1 MDTETNPDVPNDNP
15 ETYCRLCFSGF
26 YVEPLFPPDAEPKL
40 ALIDLIARHVDIHI
54 TPETDYSCSVCRM
67 CQMTLE
73 GFAKYC
79 DRCHQLDQVLQRKRL
94 GVMQIQVKVE
104 QQEVMAQNA
113 VGFEQDTIY
122 YLSDTDDDVG
132 EEEENVVQT
141 EQEEPN
147 DENMVDELPDDDDE
161 PINEEIEEELI
172 KGDTLIKPEPYTED
186 EYGVTQPQLQQQQ
199 ERVSSEDVVVLLS
212 EDDEKS
218 MEGSTRASSEARI
231 EEHTP
236 EEPTKPLP
244 FEVTSDGAYR
254 CTICQKVFR
263 LMKEIKGH
271 IRKSHPEESQI
282 YSCRF
287 CQKKFS
293 DTGSLR
299 VHTRFH
305 TMDFPHSCDECG
317 AKFTM
322 KDRLEKHVAR
332 YHDKNSPS
340 YTDKR
345 FKCTLCPRIFL
356 QDQARNMHIIHFHD
370 VKPADASVEPSLPV
384 EQVFFCEVCQEAL
397 ESCSAHLQERH
408 SQAGEPGAEPKPKIS
423 KRYKCADCPKLFRH
437 RTAYRSHVMIN
448 HGTMPHKCDVCGSCF
463 ERKAK
468 LTKHKER
475 WHGENAKGKVLERY
489 KCDHCERFF
498 VRNQDR
504 FRHEQIV
511 HNIES
516 PAKLPTVWEGRK
528 SNFPCA
534 KCDRKFP
541 SMKTMRIHFALKHP
555 EVPVRFKCTV
565 CSKLFKHK
573 TSLRDHMANH
583 TGKQPYGC
591 VHCEER
597 FIRKKDME
605 RHLEGVHGA
614 EGEENASNKRERFA
628 CKYCPRTLLSKTAR
642 FLHVK
647 HNHADKEP
655 ISKQV
660 LLSLPDSLTCSHCK
674 KTFTSRNTLKLHVLN
689 HLGKLPHQCDQCDA
703 GFYKPAD
710 LLKHKQRYHTGGTS
724 LSLASRF
731 KCAYCPRIFI
741 RKSARRYHHT
751 VFHGMESKK
760 NAMPSSSG
768 SGRATSGKRIKT
780 DPDMEHPCA
789 LCSLVFVTTNMLQT
803 HHQQHHP
810 DQQFYYKCPHCPKRT
825 VHRNSYLSHIK
836 VHIGGFRHPCDE
848 CNAQFDRKVSLVN
861 HKRRYHG
868 EAAKSQLRFYC
879 TLCNREFVRNQD
891 RVRHQIAVHNYQV
904 QSSTSTDTTPSAGP
918 SKTKVAKI
926 KIKLERGVVENSSTE
941 PAIDEQSQSSTV
953 DTSMESPKKKCFVVS
968 SDVEDYGEVE
978 DDEDDEQHV
987 NDAKEVKEEAPV
999 PTISSVV
1006 SIKQEAA
1013 AARKGFCEY
1022 PSEF

>member
-1 MDTETNPDVPNDNP
+1 MDTDTVPDVPNDNP

-26 YVEPLFPPDAEPKL
+26 YVEPLFPVDSEPKQS
-40 ALIDLIARHVDIHI
+40 LIDLISRHVDIHI
-54 TPETDYSCSVCRM
+54 TPDSDFPCSVCRM

-73 GFAKYC
+73 GFAKYR
-79 DRCHQLDQVLQRKRL
+79 DRCHQLDEVLQRKRMEM
-94 GVMQIQVKVE
+94 MQIRVKVE
-104 QQEVMAQNA
+104 HQEELTQNA

-122 YLSDTDDDVG
+122 CLSDTDDEEIDEEHMPL
-132 EEEENVVQT
+132 EEEQP
-141 EQEEPN
+141 EE
-147 DENMVDELPDDDDE
+147 EDDE
-161 PINEEIEEELI
+161 VIDEEVEEELI
-172 KGDTLIKPEPYTED
+172 KGDILIKSEPYTED
-186 EYGVTQPQLQQQQ
+186 EYGGHQQTAPM
-199 ERVSSEDVVVLLS
+199 EGKDVVVLDS
-212 EDDEKS
+212 EEDEQS
-218 MEGSTRASSEARI
+218 MEASTRASSEA
-231 EEHTP
+231 HG
-236 EEPTKPLP
+236 EEPVKDEPTRPLP

-254 CTICQKVFR
+254 CTLCQETFR

-271 IRKSHPEESQI
+271 IRKDHPQESQI

-305 TMDFPHSCDECG
+305 TMDFPFSCDDCG

-322 KDRLEKHVAR
+322 KQRLDKHVSR
-332 YHDKNSPS
+332 YHDKESPS

-345 FKCTLCPRIFL
+345 FTCTLCPRIFL
-356 QDQARNMHIIHFHD
+356 QEQARNMHIIHFHD
-370 VKPADASVEPSLPV
+370 VKPVDASVEPSLPV
-384 EQVFFCEVCQEAL
+384 EQVFYCEACQQEIETCL
-397 ESCSAHLQERH
+397 EHLKERH
-408 SQAGEPGAEPKPKIS
+408 PGAGKEGAEPKPKIS
-423 KRYKCADCPKLFRH
+423 KRYKCTDCPKLFRH

-448 HGTMPHKCDVCGSCF
+448 HGTMPHKCDICGSSF
-463 ERKAK
+463 ERRAK
-468 LTKHKER
+468 LVHHKER
-475 WHGENAKGKVLERY
+475 WHGENAKNKVLERY
-489 KCDHCERFF
+489 KCDHCDRFF

-504 FRHEQIV
+504 FRHEQII
-511 HNIES
+511 HSIAS

-541 SMKTMRIHFALKHP
+541 TMKTMRIHFALKHP

-565 CSKLFKHK
+565 CNKLFKHK

-583 TGKQPYGC
+583 TGQQPYGC

-605 RHLEGVHGA
+605 RHLEDMHGA
-614 EGEENASNKRERFA
+614 EGGTGSAEQKERFA
-628 CKYCPRTLLSKTAR
+628 CMYCPRTLLSKTAR
-642 FLHVK
+642 YLHIK

-655 ISKQV
+655 IAKQV

-674 KTFTSRNTLKLHVLN
+674 KSFTSRNTLKLHVLN
-689 HLGKLPHQCDQCDA
+689 HLGKLPHQCDTCDA

-710 LLKHKQRYHTGGTS
+710 LLKHKQRYHSAGS
-724 LSLASRF
+724 SMSLANRF

-760 NAMPSSSG
+760 NVAPPSS
-768 SGRATSGKRIKT
+768 RPTRTVRKRIKM

-789 LCSLVFVTTNMLQT
+789 LCTLVFVTTSMLQA
-803 HHQQHHP
+803 HHQQQHP
-810 DQQFYYKCPHCPKRT
+810 EQDFFYKCPHCPKRT

-836 VHIGGFRHPCDE
+836 VHIGGYRHPCDE
-848 CNAQFDRKVSLVN
+848 CNAQFDRKVALVN

-868 EAAKSQLRFYC
+868 EAAKSNQRFYC

-891 RVRHQIAVHNYQV
+891 RVRHQIAVHNYRV
-904 QSSTSTDTTPSAGP
+904 QGSNATPSPGP
-918 SKTKVAKI
+918 SKPAASSSKKLKLKVKQEKI
-926 KIKLERGVVENSSTE
+926 TADNTSLVEPMVEPNQSSE
-941 PAIDEQSQSSTV
+941 ISQSSEFN
-953 DTSMESPKKKCFVVS
+953 TSGSNVIKKKGFFVD
-968 SDVEDYGEVE
+968 SDVEDYGDP
-978 DDEDDEQHV
+978 DDDTDGIPDQP
-987 NDAKEVKEEAPV
+987 NDGTEAMTDQVSGEGSV

-1006 SIKQEAA
+1006 SIKQEAIA
-1013 AARKGFCEY
+1013 SRKGFSEY
-1022 PSEF
+1022 PAEF

>member
-1 MDTETNPDVPNDNP
+1 MDTDTIPDVPNDNP

-26 YVEPLFPPDAEPKL
+26 YVEPLFPIDSEPKQS
-40 ALIDLIARHVDIHI
+40 LIDLISKHVEIYI
-54 TPETDYSCSVCRM
+54 TPETDFLCSVCRM

-73 GFAKYC
+73 GFAKYR
-79 DRCHQLDQVLQRKRL
+79 DRCRQLDEVLQRKRMDML
-94 GVMQIQVKVE
+94 QVRVKAE
-104 QQEVMAQNA
+104 QQEELTQNA
-113 VGFEQDTIY
+113 MGFEQDTIY
-122 YLSDTDDDVG
+122 CLSDTDDEELDDENVRSTDEPP
-132 EEEENVVQT
+132 EEEEEVID
-141 EQEEPN
+141 EE
-147 DENMVDELPDDDDE
+147 V
-161 PINEEIEEELI
+161 EEELI
-172 KGDTLIKPEPYTED
+172 KGDILIKPEPYD
-186 EYGVTQPQLQQQQ
+186 NEYGENHPQQTPTMG
-199 ERVSSEDVVVLLS
+199 EEDVVVLDS
-212 EDDEKS
+212 EEEEQS
-218 MEGSTRASSEARI
+218 MEDSTRASSEARG
-231 EEHTP
+231 EEHVK

-244 FEVTSDGAYR
+244 FEVTTDGAYG
-254 CTICQKVFR
+254 CTICQQTFR

-271 IRKSHPEESQI
+271 IRKDHPQESQI
-282 YSCRF
+282 YSCKF

-305 TMDFPHSCDECG
+305 TMDFPFSCDDCG

-322 KDRLEKHVAR
+322 KQRLEKHVAR
-332 YHDKNSPS
+332 YHDKESPS

-345 FKCTLCPRIFL
+345 FTCTLCPRVFL
-356 QDQARNMHIIHFHD
+356 QEQARNMHIIHFHE
-370 VKPADASVEPSLPV
+370 VKPVDAAVEPSLPV
-384 EQVFFCEVCQEAL
+384 EQVFYCEVCQEPF
-397 ESCSAHLQERH
+397 ETCSEHLQERH
-408 SQAGEPGAEPKPKIS
+408 PGAGKEGGEPRPKIT

-437 RTAYRSHVMIN
+437 RTAFRSHVMIN
-448 HGTMPHKCDVCGSCF
+448 HGTMPHKCDICGSCF
-463 ERKAK
+463 ERRTK
-468 LTKHKER
+468 LIHHKER
-475 WHGENAKGKVLERY
+475 WHGENAKNKVLERY

-504 FRHEQIV
+504 FRHEQII
-511 HNIES
+511 HSIES

-573 TSLRDHMANH
+573 TSLRDHMVNH
-583 TGKQPYGC
+583 TGQQPYGC

-597 FIRKKDME
+597 FVRKKDME

-614 EGEENASNKRERFA
+614 EGADSSEQKERFA

-642 FLHVK
+642 YLHVK

-689 HLGKLPHQCDQCDA
+689 HLGKLPHQCDTCDA

-710 LLKHKQRYHTGGTS
+710 LLKHKQRYHSAGS
-724 LSLASRF
+724 SVSLASRF

-751 VFHGMESKK
+751 VFHGMESRK
-760 NAMPSSSG
+760 NVLTPSSRPTG
-768 SGRATSGKRIKT
+768 SVRKRIKV

-789 LCSLVFVTTNMLQT
+789 LCSLVFVTTSMLQT
-803 HHQQHHP
+803 HHQQQHP
-810 DQQFYYKCPHCPKRT
+810 EQDFFYKCPHCPKRT

-836 VHIGGFRHPCDE
+836 VHIGGYRHPCDE
-848 CNAQFDRKVSLVN
+848 CNAQFDRKVALVN

-868 EAAKSQLRFYC
+868 EAAKSNLRFYC

-904 QSSTSTDTTPSAGP
+904 QGSNANPSPGP
-918 SKTKVAKI
+918 SKPSLSSAKTKVG
-926 KIKLERGVVENSSTE
+926 KLKVKQERIVADHTNLEG
-941 PAIDEQSQSSTV
+941 PIDEPNQSSEIVPSDSKTN
-953 DTSMESPKKKCFVVS
+953 KKKGFVVD
-968 SDVEDYGEVE
+968 SDVEDYGEI
-978 DDEDDEQHV
+978 DDGTLHQERVDEG
-987 NDAKEVKEEAPV
+987 DGEVSEEAIV

-1006 SIKQEAA
+1006 SIKQEAIA
-1013 AARKGFCEY
+1013 SRKGYTDY